1 MPTSLAD
8 TIDEARPI
16 FGAHEIPDEILPLVG
31 ATSAP
36 QPFPTEFLGTRLEAA
51 CRAIMAKA
59 FVPASTAAQ
68 SLLSAC
74 SLALQAHFNVVLPT
88 GQCRPISLYFVTI
101 AKSGARKS
109 TSDDM
114 AMAEAAAF
122 QQELHEAKVA
132 NEPAAAAAKAA
143 WTIAK
148 TDTIKAY
155 KGRGQDALREALK
168 ELGPEPSPIPDSTV
182 TTRVGTTQGLIR
194 AFELGRPTLGLMSDE
209 GGSWL
214 GGYSMTDEQR
224 LMTIATLSD
233 LWDGKPI
240 QKLTGGEGAVMLYG
254 RRLTFHL
261 MIQPILSGKLLGD
274 AEMKGQ
280 GFLSRLLVTQPE
292 SLAGIRI
299 VDPDAAPNPVH
310 EQALADYHQR
320 YGQIIRAALPID
332 LEKNRLSP
340 RALGLTTEA
349 QRMWWTFYNENE
361 RRVGPGGDLE
371 EVEGFVG
378 KLPELAARLAANLA
392 AFEQGTQ
399 LSVINAESLARG
411 IALAEYY
418 LDEALRLFGIA
429 PVDAILAH
437 ANNLSIWLSTKY
449 DEPLICAAVIR
460 QFGPSQFKK
469 ISSDQLGVVI
479 GALIRHNH
487 LSPPVPGGGIVKGAK
502 RKIAWRVM
510 VRNV

>member
-1 MPTSLAD
+1 MSTTGAFADEFAIAAETPT
-8 TIDEARPI
+8 EV
-16 FGAHEIPDEILPLVG
+16 LPLVG

-36 QPFPTEFLGTRLEAA
+36 TPFPIEFLGPRLEAA

-59 FVPASTAAQ
+59 YVPASTAAQ

-74 SLALQAHFNVVLPT
+74 SLALQAHFNVMLPT
-88 GQCRPISLYFVTI
+88 GQARPISLYFVTV

-109 TSDDM
+109 TSDDL

-122 QQELHEAKVA
+122 QQELHELKVA

-143 WTIAK
+143 WAISK

-155 KGRGQDALREALK
+155 KAKGQDALRSALEA
-168 ELGPEPSPIPDSTV
+168 LGPEPAPLPDSTV
-182 TTRVGTTQGLIR
+182 TTRVGTTQGLVR
-194 AFELGRPTLGLMSDE
+194 AFELGRPSLGLMSDE

-292 SLAGIRI
+292 SLSGLRI
-299 VDPDAAPNPVH
+299 VDPDADPDPVH
-310 EQALADYHQR
+310 ERALADYHAR
-320 YGQIIRAALPID
+320 YGQVIRAALPID
-332 LEKNRLSP
+332 PEKNRLTP
-340 RALGLTTEA
+340 ACLGLTKDA
-349 QRMWWTFYNENE
+349 QRMWWAFYNENE

-378 KLPELAARLAANLA
+378 KLPEMAARLAANLA
-392 AFEQGTQ
+392 AFEEGTQ
-399 LSVINAESLARG
+399 LQAIDTERLARG

-429 PVDAILAH
+429 PVEATLANAH
-437 ANNLSIWLSTKY
+437 KLSCWLRDKY
-449 DEPLICAAVIR
+449 DEPLICAAVI
-460 QFGPSQFKK
+460 QQYGPSEFKK
-469 ISSDQLGVVI
+469 MGGDQLSGVVD
-479 GALIRHNH
+479 ALIRHNH
-487 LSPPVPGGGIVKGAK
+487 LSPPLPNGGVVKGQK
-502 RKIAWRVM
+502 RRTAWRVL
-510 VRNV
+510 VKS